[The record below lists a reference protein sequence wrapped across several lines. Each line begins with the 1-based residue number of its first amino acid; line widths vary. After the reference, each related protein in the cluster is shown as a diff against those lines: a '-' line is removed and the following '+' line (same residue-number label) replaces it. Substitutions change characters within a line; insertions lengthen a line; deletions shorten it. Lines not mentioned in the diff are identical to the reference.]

1 MRSIPKTW
9 IFPLFCFTLNAF
21 YGLAPA
27 EPAPASAKPP
37 VSSPAK
43 AAAVKVADAKAAA
56 APFTGIIDMVL
67 SMEAG
72 TGDLRLYMSGDRAKL
87 DMSMLVNPLPE
98 PIKIG
103 VLLDAK
109 TPKVVWLVND
119 NLKTYS
125 YLNLADSPAAPD
137 TSAAAKYVI
146 KELGKQTLL
155 GYACTHLT
163 LSRKGELVD
172 AWITQELPDVYA
184 VLKKLQEANPQYG
197 DLSIFRA
204 LEGAGKAGLPLKYT
218 VVRDGQRV
226 TMEVRKTQRKA
237 LSAALF
243 TVPNDYKKAEGA
255 SGLQPTPE
263 QIEEMKKI
271 IQGALQG
278 E

>member
-1 MRSIPKTW
+1 MRRSPKTW
-9 IFPLFCFTLNAF
+9 LLPLLCIASSALS
-21 YGLAPA
+21 GIAPA
-27 EPAPASAKPP
+27 APAPSSAKAEAPASPAKP
-37 VSSPAK
+37 S
-43 AAAVKVADAKAAA
+43 AA
-56 APFTGIIDMVL
+56 APFAGIIDMVL

-87 DMSMLVNPLPE
+87 DMSMLVSPLPS

-109 TPKVVWLVND
+109 TPKVVWLLND
-119 NLKTYS
+119 NLKTYG
-125 YLNLADSPAAPD
+125 YLNVADAPAAGD
-137 TSAAAKYVI
+137 ASAAGKYVI
-146 KELGKQTLL
+146 KELGRQTLL

-163 LSRKGELVD
+163 LTRKGEMVD

-204 LEGAGKAGLPLKYT
+204 LEGAGKAGLPLKYI

-226 TMEVRKTQRKA
+226 SMEVRKTQRKA
-237 LSAALF
+237 LPAALF
-243 TVPNDYKKAEGA
+243 TVPDDYKKAEGA
-255 SGLQPTPE
+255 AGLQPSPE